1 MNNLQKMKITIKNK
15 RTFFALI
22 AWSLGIFSVQAMNRR
37 EADAIA
43 CKRFE
48 HAYNNYK
55 QSILP
60 NLAEND
66 LVLNGRKSYKKRIR
80 KNAFFNTSCR
90 VATAGGYLTGGVF
103 LALTGYKMHQHSPQP
118 TNLGT
123 ILILGGAG
131 CIGESFRNLWKA
143 WAIRTQLKNDL
154 DSIHD
159 CKVAIQSQTFRV
171 SNYVWEDP
179 ASSQNVPSASMDSN
193 QQSDQGSSSASC
205 PPIER
210 IDE

>member
-1 MNNLQKMKITIKNK
+1 MRFDILPGPYPILPVRRNNRYFNSSTDKPKPFFWHTIRMLLHTLRQQPARFSGATTIPFHDTHIQSASNELSYPKIT
-15 RTFFALI
+15 
-22 AWSLGIFSVQAMNRR
+22 W
-37 EADAIA
+37 
-43 CKRFE
+43 
-48 HAYNNYK
+48 
-55 QSILP
+55 
-60 NLAEND
+60 
-66 LVLNGRKSYKKRIR
+66 
-80 KNAFFNTSCR
+80 